1 MHLPVPPLNIQT
13 VNICLSWQPDR
24 KSISPL
30 CQPPHSQQMKV
41 HKSFCVAAESAVM
54 LVNGCDLAWFYF
66 CLAHLWPLSS
76 SHILWFLQAECQYR
90 LSRSCL
96 FPHYFVHIL
105 WLYLCPALQFLCPGL
120 ILPLMFSFHGCII
133 VSYPMTSS
141 PFRRSS
147 RPAEEHSHREA
158 AQHGGPSHCPPSTL
172 PTIRE

>member
-1 MHLPVPPLNIQT
+1 MFCLFNARASLPMHLPVPPLNIQT

-76 SHILWFLQAECQYR
+76 SLVGFFGSFRQNVNIG
-90 LSRSCL
+90 
-96 FPHYFVHIL
+96 
-105 WLYLCPALQFLCPGL
+105 CPAAVY
-120 ILPLMFSFHGCII
+120 FHITL
-133 VSYPMTSS
+133 STSS
-141 PFRRSS
+141 GSTCVL
-147 RPAEEHSHREA
+147 
-158 AQHGGPSHCPPSTL
+158 HCNFCVLASYYHWCFPSTDV
-172 PTIRE
+172 